1 MVRSPFEHSI
11 SFSISRFGLFAQLYA
26 QNVQHHQ
33 LQHNGNAQQDQ
44 RGPQAGAA
52 AQEHLGQAGDHIAR
66 GGTGCGGNGVGQ
78 LGGNMVHMAAMR
90 TGRGHDGGVGNG
102 RAVVAAHSAGQAGR
116 NGDHQH
122 LALRESV
129 ADNGDQDGEGAPGG
143 AGGKGQEHRHQEDD
157 DRQQVL
163 QGGSGAAQQVG
174 NVIFCTQQVGHA
186 GKRPGQGQDQ
196 HGADHGLEAL
206 GDAGGK
212 ILERHHAADTVE
224 HKGEHQGNA
233 AAQHQ
238 TGGGI
243 AVGEGGD
250 EVHALKE
257 AAGVDQA
264 KDAGRD
270 QHQHR
275 GHQINDMAVGIVP
288 GIHIVAVGAVSRGEK
303 VAGPGIV
310 LVLLHGAV
318 VRAREDEE
326 QAHHNGQQ
334 GVIVVGNGVQEH
346 GKAVDAGAFGHA
358 GGNGGGPA
366 GHRRND
372 AHRGGGG
379 INEVSQLCAGD
390 LLPVGH
396 GAHHRAHGQAVE
408 VVVHKNEHA
417 QNKGGKLRPGPG
429 VDVGGGPAAKGG
441 GAAGL
446 VHQGHQNA
454 QHHQK
459 DQNAHVAA
467 VRELGDHAAVLVEE
481 QGGDRQLQVAVG
493 KEQRAGGN
501 AHQQGGVDLLGV
513 QGQHNG
519 HHRRQQGKHGAVH
532 RRGVAGRVGNGA
544 GGGCGAP
551 QQQGKHQQCP
561 HPGEICLFHK

>member
-1 MVRSPFEHSI
+1 
-11 SFSISRFGLFAQLYA
+11 
-26 QNVQHHQ
+26 
-33 LQHNGNAQQDQ
+33 
-44 RGPQAGAA
+44 
-52 AQEHLGQAGDHIAR
+52 
-66 GGTGCGGNGVGQ
+66 
-78 LGGNMVHMAAMR
+78 MAAMGTR
-90 TGRGHDGGVGNG
+90 RGHDGGVGDG
-102 RAVVAAHSAGQAGR
+102 GAVVAAHGAGQAGR
-116 NGDHQH
+116 DGDDQH
-122 LALRESV
+122 FAFRECV
-129 ADNGDQDGEGAPGG
+129 AHDGDQNGEGSPAR

-157 DRQQVL
+157 HRQQVL

-196 HGADHGLEAL
+196 HGADHGLEAF

-238 TGGGI
+238 TGGGV

-275 GHQINDMAVGIVP
+275 GHQINDMAVGIVL
-288 GIHIVAVGAVSRGEK
+288 GIHIVTVGAVCRGEK
-303 VAGPGIV
+303 VAGPGVV

-334 GVIVVGNGVQEH
+334 GVIVIGNGAQEH
-346 GKAVDAGAFGHA
+346 GKTVDAGAFRHA
-358 GGNGGGPA
+358 GSNGGGPA

-372 AHRGGGG
+372 ADGCCGGVD
-379 INEVSQLCAGD
+379 EVGQLCAGD
-390 LLPVGH
+390 LLPVSD
-396 GAHHRAHGQAVE
+396 RAHDGADGQAVE
-408 VVVHKNEHA
+408 VVVHKDEDA
-417 QNKGGKLRPGPG
+417 QQQGGELCARPG

-441 GAAGL
+441 AAAGL

-551 QQQGKHQQCP
+551 QQQGKHQKST
-561 HPGEICLFHK
+561 HPRKIGFFHDKLLT